1 MPRGLPTGKTGRR
14 SDGTFAP
21 GNAGGPGR
29 PPAATVHEHRAAMVA
44 AVTPDDVAA
53 IMQALVAQAKAGDIA
68 AARLVL
74 ERVFGRVTDTETL
87 ERIETLETAI
97 LARQEDRA
105 A

>member
-1 MPRGLPTGKTGRR
+1 
-14 SDGTFAP
+14 
-21 GNAGGPGR
+21 
-29 PPAATVHEHRAAMVA
+29 MVG

-53 IMQALVAQAKAGDIA
+53 IMRALVAQAKAGDIA

>member
-1 MPRGLPTGKTGRR
+1 MPVDRDVLQRR
-14 SDGTFAP
+14 
-21 GNAGGPGR
+21 
-29 PPAATVHEHRAAMVA
+29 HRAAMVQ
-44 AVTPDDVAA
+44 AVTPDDVAD
-53 IMQALVAQAKAGDIA
+53 IMRALVAQAKAGDIA

-87 ERIETLETAI
+87 ERIEALETAI

>member
-1 MPRGLPTGKTGRR
+1 MPNDGLPTAKTGRGP
-14 SDGTFAP
+14 DGRFAP
-21 GNAGGPGR
+21 GNPGGPGR

-44 AVTPDDVAA
+44 AVSPEDVAD
-53 IMQALVAQAKAGDIA
+53 IIRALVEQAKAGDIA

-87 ERIETLETAI
+87 ERIENLESLLTE
-97 LARQEDRA
+97 RDA

>member
-1 MPRGLPTGKTGRR
+1 
-14 SDGTFAP
+14 
-21 GNAGGPGR
+21 
-29 PPAATVHEHRAAMVA
+29 MVA
-44 AVTPDDVAA
+44 AVTPDDVAD

-74 ERVFGRVTDTETL
+74 ERVFGKVTDTETL

>member
-1 MPRGLPTGKTGRR
+1 
-14 SDGTFAP
+14 
-21 GNAGGPGR
+21 
-29 PPAATVHEHRAAMVA
+29 MVG

>member
-1 MPRGLPTGKTGRR
+1 
-14 SDGTFAP
+14 
-21 GNAGGPGR
+21 
-29 PPAATVHEHRAAMVA
+29 MVQ
-44 AVTPDDVAA
+44 AVTPDDVAD
-53 IMQALVAQAKAGDIA
+53 IMRALVAQAKAGDIA

-87 ERIETLETAI
+87 ERIEALETAI

>member
-1 MPRGLPTGKTGRR
+1 
-14 SDGTFAP
+14 
-21 GNAGGPGR
+21 
-29 PPAATVHEHRAAMVA
+29 MVQ
-44 AVTPDDVAA
+44 AVTPDDVAD
-53 IMQALVAQAKAGDIA
+53 IMRALVAQAKAGDIA

>member
-29 PPAATVHEHRAAMVA
+29 PPAATVHEHRAAMVG

-53 IMQALVAQAKAGDIA
+53 TGESSRSSRISRIGVRFCYDESFIQASRGEPEK
-68 AARLVL
+68 R
-74 ERVFGRVTDTETL
+74 TKTY
-87 ERIETLETAI
+87 
-97 LARQEDRA
+97 
-105 A
+105 

>member
-1 MPRGLPTGKTGRR
+1 M
-14 SDGTFAP
+14 
-21 GNAGGPGR
+21 
-29 PPAATVHEHRAAMVA
+29 
-44 AVTPDDVAA
+44 
-53 IMQALVAQAKAGDIA
+53 AQAKAGDIA